1 MAEATVAAAV
11 SSREEIKRCAFG
23 RGAPPGALFLFL
35 LVDDDVG
42 GTFVHDAGVV
52 GADELAVEN
61 LAGGAVDDVAKDLSV
76 AIDNSLLA

>member
-1 MAEATVAAAV
+1 MRLRA
-11 SSREEIKRCAFG
+11 RCPSG
-23 RGAPPGALFLFL
+23 GALFLFL

-61 LAGGAVDDVAKDLSV
+61 LAGGAVDDVAIDLSV
-76 AIDNSLLA
+76 AIDDSLLA